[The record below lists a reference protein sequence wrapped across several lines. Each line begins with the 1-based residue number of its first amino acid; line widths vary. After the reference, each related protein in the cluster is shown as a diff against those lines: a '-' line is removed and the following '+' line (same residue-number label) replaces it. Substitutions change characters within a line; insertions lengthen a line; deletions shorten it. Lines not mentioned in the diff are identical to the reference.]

1 MKAKNIGL
9 IMKKDLKG
17 LGHERTILLAIL
29 LQLFIALFSSF
40 LMVGLTSMYDPTALQ
55 KNSTIRYPV
64 AYVGTDSDLRDLM
77 ASDRGL
83 RVFTME
89 LAPAIQSLKER
100 KLAAVVYVPDTKP
113 GAVDPVK
120 ITLYTIK
127 NDIQAAVVNVKL
139 KDSFVK
145 YESELRQIRAD
156 RIEEVP
162 IPLDIPKSTGGSDFY
177 EFVYGLLIPL
187 LVIMPAIISSALV
200 IDLITEEH
208 QNNTLETLL
217 STPIRANEIFWG
229 KVAAALV
236 LVPVQAGIWLFLLA
250 LNGIAI
256 VNAPQILAYVTLVA
270 MVLILV
276 ASITALYY
284 RERTAAQF
292 VYSTAIVVLMLFS
305 LALPDNPMNIIAKL
319 ATGSAGVE
327 QWVVLGLMIAVVM
340 ILSVLTN
347 RYAAKS
353 MRSNLAPR

>member
-1 MKAKNIGL
+1 
-9 IMKKDLKG
+9 
-17 LGHERTILLAIL
+17 
-29 LQLFIALFSSF
+29 
-40 LMVGLTSMYDPTALQ
+40 MYDPTSLQ

-83 RVFTME
+83 RVYDME
-89 LAPAIQSLKER
+89 LAPALQSLKER

-113 GAVDPVK
+113 DAVDPVK

-127 NDIQAAVVNVKL
+127 NDIQAAVVDVKL

-145 YESELRQIRAD
+145 YEAALRQIRAD
-156 RIEEVP
+156 RIEEEP
-162 IPLDIPKSTGGSDFY
+162 IPLDIPKSNGGSDYY

-200 IDLITEEH
+200 IDLITEEY

-229 KVAAALV
+229 KVMAALV
-236 LVPVQAGIWLFLLA
+236 LVPVQAGVWLFLLM
-250 LNGIAI
+250 LNGITI
-256 VNAPQILAYVTLVA
+256 VNAPQILIYVTIVA
-270 MVLILV
+270 LVLILV
-276 ASITALYY
+276 ASVTALYY

-305 LALPDNPMNIIAKL
+305 LALPQNPMNLIAKL
-319 ATGSAGVE
+319 STGSAGME
-327 QWVVLGLMIAVVM
+327 QWLVLSLIIAVVM

-353 MRSNLAPR
+353 LRANQAPR

>member
-9 IMKKDLKG
+9 VMKKDLKG

-40 LMVGLTSMYDPTALQ
+40 LMVGLTSMYDPTSLQ

-83 RVFTME
+83 RVYDME
-89 LAPAIQSLKER
+89 LAPALQSLKER

-113 GAVDPVK
+113 DAVDPVK

-127 NDIQAAVVNVKL
+127 NDIQAAVVDVKL
-139 KDSFVK
+139 KDSFVR
-145 YESELRQIRAD
+145 YEAALRQIRAD

-162 IPLDIPKSTGGSDFY
+162 IPLDIPKSNGGSDYY

-200 IDLITEEH
+200 IDLITEEY

-217 STPIRANEIFWG
+217 STPIRSNEIFWG
-229 KVAAALV
+229 KVMAALV
-236 LVPVQAGIWLFLLA
+236 LVPVQAGIWLFLLM
-250 LNGIAI
+250 LNGITI
-256 VNAPQILAYVTLVA
+256 VNAPQILIYVTMVA
-270 MVLILV
+270 LVLILV
-276 ASITALYY
+276 ASVTALYY

-305 LALPDNPMNIIAKL
+305 LALPQNPMNLIAKL
-319 ATGSAGVE
+319 STGSAGME
-327 QWVVLGLMIAVVM
+327 QWLVLGLIIAVVM

-347 RYAAKS
+347 RYATKS
-353 MRSNLAPR
+353 LRVNQAPR

>member
-1 MKAKNIGL
+1 MKVKNIGL

-55 KNSTIRYPV
+55 KNSTFRYPV
-64 AYVGTDSDLRDLM
+64 AYTGTDSNLHDLL

-83 RVFTME
+83 RVYDME
-89 LAPAIQSLKER
+89 LAPALQSLKER

-113 GAVDPVK
+113 DAVDPVK

-127 NDIQAAVVNVKL
+127 NDIQAAVVGVKL
-139 KDSFVK
+139 KDSFLK
-145 YESELRQIRAD
+145 YETELRQIRAT

-162 IPLDIPKSTGGSDFY
+162 VPLEIPQSTGGSDYY

-200 IDLITEEH
+200 IDLITEEY

-229 KVAAALV
+229 KVLAALV
-236 LVPVQAGIWLFLLA
+236 LVPVQAGIWLFLLG

-256 VNAPQILAYVTLVA
+256 VNAPQILVYVTLA
-270 MVLILV
+270 ALVLILV
-276 ASITALYY
+276 ASITAMYY

-292 VYSTAIVVLMLFS
+292 IYSTAIVVLMLFS

-319 ATGSAGVE
+319 ATGSAGNE
-327 QWVVLGLMIAVVM
+327 QWLVLGLIIAAVM
-340 ILSVLTN
+340 VISLLTN
-347 RYAAKS
+347 RYAAKA
-353 MRSNLAPR
+353 MRINQAPR